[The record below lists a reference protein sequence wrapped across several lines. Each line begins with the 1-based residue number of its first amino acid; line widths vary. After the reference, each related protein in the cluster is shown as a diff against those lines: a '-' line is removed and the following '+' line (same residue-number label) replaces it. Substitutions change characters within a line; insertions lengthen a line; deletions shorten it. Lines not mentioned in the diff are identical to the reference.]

1 MSDALPTVDLN
12 RIRPPQAV
20 LDLLPARSA
29 RSLGALPLSVGDDG
43 TLTVCVADRTDPAV
57 WDRLERLLRE
67 RAVRLV
73 EPEDPAALPAALRTH
88 YPDAALNG
96 TLDRPEELFAYM
108 LRRALARNASDIHVS
123 PDAGGS
129 RIRLRI
135 DGRLETDRREPPEAA
150 AEFVSYIKVLAKLD
164 IAEKRTPQDGNI
176 DTVLD
181 GSSVALRVATV
192 PTIHGEHVT
201 LRILSRSGSAPQL
214 ERLEDLG
221 MNPEQDRTFRRA
233 LRAPNGVI
241 IISGPT
247 GSGKTT
253 TLYAALRALAAP
265 DTRHLV
271 SIEDPVEKPVDGV
284 TQIRVDSR
292 QERVSFAK
300 ALRSVLRH
308 DPDVVMVGEVRDGET
323 ATTALRSA
331 LTGHLVL
338 TTLHTNSAP
347 AILTRLTDLGVPP
360 YLVAA
365 TLRLAMAQRL
375 VRRPC
380 PACMAW
386 EPATPEECRAC
397 GWDPK
402 APPQVPRTKGCAYCG
417 MTGYAGRTAVYEML
431 AVDDAVRAALM
442 DTRGSDR
449 LDALLRSRPAE
460 WTLRGDGLRRVLAGE
475 TTLAEIADVIDSGL
489 LML

>member
-1 MSDALPTVDLN
+1 MSTDTLDVA
-12 RIRPPQAV
+12 RIRPPQSV
-20 LDLLPARSA
+20 LGLLPPRVARG
-29 RSLGALPLSVGDDG
+29 LGALPVAVGPDG
-43 TLTVCVADRTDPAV
+43 SATVCVADATDFALR
-57 WDRLERLLRE
+57 DRLERLLE
-67 RAVRLV
+67 GRAVRFA
-73 EPEDPAALPAALRTH
+73 EPSDPAAFAAALREN

-108 LRRALARNASDIHVS
+108 LRRALARGASDIHVS
-123 PDAGGS
+123 PDERGA
-129 RIRLRI
+129 RIRLRV
-135 DGRLETDRREPPEAA
+135 DGRLVTDRREPPEAA

-164 IAEKRTPQDGNI
+164 IAERRAPQDGNI
-176 DTVLD
+176 DTELD
-181 GSSVALRVATV
+181 GATVALRVATV
-192 PTIHGEHVT
+192 PTLYGEHVT
-201 LRILSRSGSAPQL
+201 LRLLSQTARTQRL

-221 MNPEQDRTFRRA
+221 MHPEAFALFRKA

-253 TLYAALRALAAP
+253 TLYAALRALAAS
-265 DTRHLV
+265 DDRHLV
-271 SIEDPVEKPVDGV
+271 SIEDPVEKPVAGV
-284 TQIRVDSR
+284 TQIKVDGR

-323 ATTALRSA
+323 AATALRSA

-360 YLVAA
+360 YLVAG

-380 PACMAW
+380 PACVDWA
-386 EPATPEECRAC
+386 PATPEECAAC
-397 GWDPK
+397 GWDATRPPK
-402 APPQVPRTKGCAYCG
+402 IPHAKGCPYCG
-417 MTGYAGRTAVYEML
+417 GTGYAGRTAVYEML
-431 AVDDAVRAALM
+431 PVDDAARDALM
-442 DTRGSDR
+442 AGRPPTIADP
-449 LDALLRSRPAE
+449 AL
-460 WTLRGDGLRRVLAGE
+460 TLRGDGLRKVLEGE
-475 TTLAEIADVIDSGL
+475 TTLDEIADVIDNEL
-489 LML
+489 LT

>member
-1 MSDALPTVDLN
+1 MSMDKLDVA
-12 RIRPPQAV
+12 RIRPPQSV
-20 LDLLPARSA
+20 LGLLPPRVARG
-29 RSLGALPLSVGDDG
+29 LGALPVSVASDG
-43 TLTVCVADRTDPAV
+43 AVTVCVADATDFALR
-57 WDRLERLLRE
+57 DRLERLLE
-67 RAVRLV
+67 GRAVRLA
-73 EPEDPAALPAALRTH
+73 EANDPSAFAAALREN

-108 LRRALARNASDIHVS
+108 LRRALARGASDIHVS
-123 PDAGGS
+123 PDERGS
-129 RIRLRI
+129 RIRLRV
-135 DGRLETDRREPPEAA
+135 DGRLVTDRREPPEAA

-164 IAEKRTPQDGNI
+164 IAERRAPQDGNI
-176 DTVLD
+176 DLELD
-181 GSSVALRVATV
+181 GATVSLRVATV
-192 PTIHGEHVT
+192 PTLYGEHVT
-201 LRILSRSGSAPQL
+201 LRLLSQTARTQKL

-221 MNPEQDRTFRRA
+221 MHSEAFALFRKA

-265 DTRHLV
+265 DDLV
-271 SIEDPVEKPVDGV
+271 SIEDPVEKPVAGV
-284 TQIRVDSR
+284 TQIKVDGR

-308 DPDVVMVGEVRDGET
+308 DPDVVMVGEIRDGET
-323 ATTALRSA
+323 AATALRSA

-360 YLVAA
+360 YLVAG

-380 PACMAW
+380 PECVEWA
-386 EPATPEECRAC
+386 PATPAECAAC
-397 GWDPK
+397 GWD
-402 APPQVPRTKGCAYCG
+402 ATQPPNIPHAKGCPYCG
-417 MTGYAGRTAVYEML
+417 GTGYAGRTAVYEML
-431 AVDDAVRAALM
+431 PVAAAAREALM
-442 DTRGSDR
+442 AGRPPVISDS
-449 LDALLRSRPAE
+449 AL
-460 WTLRGDGLRRVLAGE
+460 TLRGDGLRKVLEGE
-475 TTLAEIADVIDSGL
+475 TTLDEIADVIDNEL
-489 LML
+489 LT